1 MSINL
6 KKVKSIIMGTEM
18 MVDNTASEPR
28 DILMIERTALS
39 WAKFSITLSA
49 IAVTIATDF
58 RLDTSSSNFGKLPK
72 LKNPPPWFPRFS
84 YAVSILFVILSMLSL
99 FVGLLSYV
107 QSIYNYKSHRV
118 FTYSLRT
125 SMGYLLV
132 VGVLLLA
139 INITFLIA
147 VKE

>member
-6 KKVKSIIMGTEM
+6 KKVRSIIMGTEM

-84 YAVSILFVILSMLSL
+84 YAVSILFYAVPLCGITVLCAE
-99 FVGLLSYV
+99 
-107 QSIYNYKSHRV
+107 
-118 FTYSLRT
+118 
-125 SMGYLLV
+125 YL
-132 VGVLLLA
+132 
-139 INITFLIA
+139 
-147 VKE
+147 